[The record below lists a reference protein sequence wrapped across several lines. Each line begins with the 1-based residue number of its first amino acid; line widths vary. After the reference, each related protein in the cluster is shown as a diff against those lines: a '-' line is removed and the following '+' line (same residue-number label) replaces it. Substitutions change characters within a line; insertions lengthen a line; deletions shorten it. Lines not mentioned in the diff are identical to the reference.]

1 MNAVSLLTGLLW
13 LITLM
18 LGVAALVAFARAL
31 RLWSGGVRI
40 EGRVVAHAEDSDSAN
55 VIGVVEYVVAG
66 VPHRVQMNM
75 VVSPERIPLGTPKS
89 VLYLERN
96 PAMGRV
102 ATGLDLFVS
111 TIALGI
117 AASVMGAIAGGLT
130 YLGAFG

>member
-1 MNAVSLLTGLLW
+1 MNAVSLLTALLW

-18 LGVAALVAFARAL
+18 CGVAAVVAFARAL
-31 RLWSGGVRI
+31 RLWSRGVRL
-40 EGRVVAHAEDSDSAN
+40 EGRVVAHAEDTDSAN

-66 VPHRVQMNM
+66 IAYRVQMNM
-75 VVSPERIPLGTPKS
+75 VVAPERLPLGTPKS
-89 VLYLERN
+89 VLYLESN

-111 TIALGI
+111 TIALSI
-117 AASVMGAIAGGLT
+117 AAGVMGAIAGGLT